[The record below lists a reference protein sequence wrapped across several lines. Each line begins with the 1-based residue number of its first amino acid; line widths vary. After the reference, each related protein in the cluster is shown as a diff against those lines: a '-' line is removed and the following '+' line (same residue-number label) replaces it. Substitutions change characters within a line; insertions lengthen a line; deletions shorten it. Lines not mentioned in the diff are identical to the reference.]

1 MNDYFKNDEYWK
13 EHINKKLEI
22 DMWIDEYKEY
32 FDKAGKCLELGCG
45 VGQYSKRLME
55 YGYDVTSTDISEIAL
70 EEVKKFNN
78 NTKIVDM
85 SEKLPFNNDSF
96 NIVFASLSIHY
107 FDDKTTRNLMLEI
120 KRVLKN
126 DGLFIGSVNGKEGL
140 NTIKDTAVKLEENF
154 YLNKNK
160 YIRLFD
166 ENELK
171 KYLDIFDI
179 ELIEKREIIRFEH
192 KKNYYVF
199 FAKNKKL

>member
-1 MNDYFKNDEYWK
+1 
-13 EHINKKLEI
+13 
-22 DMWIDEYKEY
+22 
-32 FDKAGKCLELGCG
+32 
-45 VGQYSKRLME
+45 
-55 YGYDVTSTDISEIAL
+55 
-70 EEVKKFNN
+70 
-78 NTKIVDM
+78 
-85 SEKLPFNNDSF
+85 
-96 NIVFASLSIHY
+96 
-107 FDDKTTRNLMLEI
+107 MLEI